1 MKSKTLAVILLVL
14 ALLLAACA
22 APAAQAPAADSPVQS
37 AGSTGAQPE
46 GPESDP
52 QGDSQS
58 TEAGCLG
65 TAEQAVVDLQCREVT
80 IAVENVYLPFNYISL
95 ESGQPGGWDYDAWNE
110 LCTRLHCTPVFV
122 EVGWDS
128 LIQSVSDGQ
137 VDVGADGI
145 TITAERAEE
154 MAFSDGYL
162 KIQQRLLVQ
171 KGDTDVQTL
180 EEIAADPGLRL
191 GTQSGTTN
199 YETAV
204 QVVPEEQIQAFEQMP
219 FAVQALVSGDVDA
232 VIIDEVAGM
241 GYLGENSDVLEFTGE
256 PINSEELGFIFPLG
270 SELVVPV
277 NQALD
282 SMRQD
287 GSLEEINLKYFSP
300 EFDITEDDI
309 QAGG

>member
-1 MKSKTLAVILLVL
+1 MKSNTRGFLAIG
-14 ALLLAACA
+14 LLLALSILLSACGAPSNAAAPAQPA
-22 APAAQAPAADSPVQS
+22 APAAVQPAAPTTPAPAAA
-37 AGSTGAQPE
+37 AGQCPASTAPGLP
-46 GPESDP
+46 
-52 QGDSQS
+52 
-58 TEAGCLG
+58 
-65 TAEQAVVDLQCREVT
+65 DLNCRTVT
-80 IAVENVYLPFNYISL
+80 IAVENMYLPFNYIVLST
-95 ESGQPGGWDYDAWNE
+95 GQPGGWDYETWGEICA
-110 LCTRLHCTPVFV
+110 RLRCTPEFV
-122 EVGWDS
+122 EVGWES
-128 LIQSVSDGQ
+128 LIQSVAQGQ
-137 VDVGADGI
+137 YDTGADGI
-145 TITAERAEE
+145 TITDERAQQVD
-154 MAFSDGYL
+154 FSSGYIQ
-162 KIQQRLLVQ
+162 IQQRLLVR
-171 KGDTDVQTL
+171 KGDTRNLTL
-180 EEIAADPGLRL
+180 EAIAADSSLAL

-204 QVVPEEQIQAFEQMP
+204 KVVPEAQIKAFEQMP